1 MSNYYEVLGVS
12 RDASPEE
19 IKKAYRKKARQLH
32 PDVAGPGHE
41 DEFKEVS
48 SADEVLSDADKRQMY
63 DLGGED
69 AVRGGGG
76 FGGGFAGADF
86 GDLGGIFQS
95 FFGASEVASAM
106 TASTNFLPR
115 TYCAIFASMPIR
127 ARNKRWNGF
136 DGAARRRSK
145 AARMVSTV
153 GTCAGPTASMT

>member
-48 SADEVLSDADKRQMY
+48 SAYEVLSDPDKRQMY

-95 FFGASEVASAM
+95 FFGGGAASRGPAS
-106 TASTNFLPR
+106 
-115 TYCAIFASMPIR
+115 R
-127 ARNKRWNGF
+127 ARRGQDALVRLVQLAPANGW
-136 DGAARRRSK
+136 ARRALARTLERQSRHDE
-145 AARMVSTV
+145 AAAHHRMADAL
-153 GTCAGPTASMT
+153 GAR

>member
-48 SADEVLSDADKRQMY
+48 SAYEVLSDPDKRQMY

-69 AVRGGGG
+69 AV
-76 FGGGFAGADF
+76 
-86 GDLGGIFQS
+86 
-95 FFGASEVASAM
+95 
-106 TASTNFLPR
+106 
-115 TYCAIFASMPIR
+115 
-127 ARNKRWNGF
+127 
-136 DGAARRRSK
+136 AARAVDLMRAQADRTPRR
-145 AARMVSTV
+145 A
-153 GTCAGPTASMT
+153 

>member
-19 IKKAYRKKARQLH
+19 IKKAYRKKARQLP

-48 SADEVLSDADKRQMY
+48 SAYEVLSDPDKRQMY

-86 GDLGGIFQS
+86 GDLGGIFQT
-95 FFGASEVASAM
+95 FFGGGAARGPVSRARRGQDAM
-106 TASTNFLPR
+106 TAVDVTLADVAFG
-115 TYCAIFASMPIR
+115 
-127 ARNKRWNGF
+127 AR
-136 DGAARRRSK
+136 SH
-145 AARMVSTV
+145 
-153 GTCAGPTASMT
+153 PTKHPSQLRKDEPHQ

>member
-48 SADEVLSDADKRQMY
+48 SAYEVLSDPDKRQMY

-76 FGGGFAGADF
+76 FGGGFAGADV
-86 GDLGGIFQS
+86 GDLGGHLAAEGGQVVAGQAAVEDALGVVDLAVPHEVDR
-95 FFGASEVASAM
+95 GARHEPDSRM
-106 TASTNFLPR
+106 TAIR
-115 TYCAIFASMPIR
+115 EGRR
-127 ARNKRWNGF
+127 AR
-136 DGAARRRSK
+136 
-145 AARMVSTV
+145 
-153 GTCAGPTASMT
+153 GPVP

>member
-19 IKKAYRKKARQLH
+19 IKRAYRKKARQLH

-48 SADEVLSDADKRQMY
+48 SAYEVLSDADKRQMY

-76 FGGGFAGADF
+76 FGGGDCNAHSRG
-86 GDLGGIFQS
+86 
-95 FFGASEVASAM
+95 
-106 TASTNFLPR
+106 
-115 TYCAIFASMPIR
+115 
-127 ARNKRWNGF
+127 
-136 DGAARRRSK
+136 
-145 AARMVSTV
+145 
-153 GTCAGPTASMT
+153 